1 MRTSLCVV
9 LMALAATALAP
20 RAASAEEDIE
30 QAKALFNA
38 GAQAYAATRYRDAV
52 QSFEAAYR
60 KAPRP
65 ALLFSLAQAYRRLY
79 VVEQSPE
86 ALRAAIANYRRYL
99 EQVPQGGRR
108 ADATEALSEL
118 GVIAARLEASAPSSP
133 AAPAALEAAPP
144 DARPRTRIN
153 VTSPTAGAR
162 VSIDGRAPVEVPLM
176 VEVQPGKHRIK
187 ITADGHI
194 DEEREVVAIEG
205 DVLGIDRELRE
216 RPALL
221 QVKAPVG
228 AQVTLD
234 GRFVGT
240 TPLPLIQVAPGK
252 RFFVA
257 TKNGHLPFSRELSL
271 RRGERRVIEVGL
283 SSSLQRKMSYGLVA
297 VGVLSAAVG
306 VLTLSSSL
314 AEEEEAR
321 EIEEKRGQQG
331 ISEEE
336 LGQYRAHLDT
346 RDELANATTALFGTA
361 AAFALG
367 GFVFY
372 AFDTPTPPPL
382 PARTD
387 PTPARTGGPM
397 LELSAAPILG
407 PGLGGAGLVGR
418 FW

>member
-1 MRTSLCVV
+1 MKTSLCAV
-9 LMALAATALAP
+9 LLAFAATALAP

-99 EQVPQGGRR
+99 DEVPQGGRR

-118 GVIAARLEASAPSSP
+118 AVIAARLEASGPSSP
-133 AAPAALEAAPP
+133 AAPEAAPP
-144 DARPRTRIN
+144 DARLRTRIN

-162 VSIDGRAPVEVPLM
+162 VSIDRGAPVDVPLM
-176 VEVQPGKHRIK
+176 AEVEPGKHRIK
-187 ITADGHI
+187 ITADGYV

-205 DVLGIDRELRE
+205 DVVGIDRELRE
-216 RPALL
+216 RPAIL

-234 GRFVGT
+234 GRLVGT
-240 TPLPLIQVAPGK
+240 TPLPPIQVAPGT

-257 TKNGHLPFSRELSL
+257 TKNGHGPFSRELSL
-271 RRGERRVIEVGL
+271 GRGERRVIEVGL
-283 SSSLQRKMSYGLVA
+283 SSSFQRKMSYGLVA
-297 VGVLSAAVG
+297 MGALSAGVG

-314 AEEEEAR
+314 AEEGEAR
-321 EIEEKRGQQG
+321 EIAKKRAEHG

-336 LGQYRAHLDT
+336 LGNYRAHLDT
-346 RDELANATTALFGTA
+346 RDELANATMGLFGTA
-361 AAFALG
+361 AAFALA

-372 AFDTPTPPPL
+372 AFDTPNPPPM
-382 PARTD
+382 PPRTD
-387 PTPARTGGPM
+387 RAPARTGGPM

>member
-1 MRTSLCVV
+1 MKTSLCVV
-9 LMALAATALAP
+9 LMAFAATALAP
-20 RAASAEEDIE
+20 SAASAEEDIE
-30 QAKALFNA
+30 QAKALYNA

-118 GVIAARLEASAPSSP
+118 GVMAARLEASAPSSP
-133 AAPAALEAAPP
+133 AASAAPEAAPA
-144 DARPRTRIN
+144 DVRPRTRIN

-162 VSIDGRAPVEVPLM
+162 VSIDGGALADVPLM
-176 VEVQPGKHRIK
+176 AEVQPGKHRIK
-187 ITADGHI
+187 ITADGHV

-205 DVLGIDRELRE
+205 DILGIDRELRE

-234 GRFVGT
+234 GRLVGT
-240 TPLPLIQVAPGK
+240 TPLPPLQVAPGK

-257 TKNGHLPFSRELSL
+257 TKNGHTPFSRELTL
-271 RRGERRVIEVGL
+271 RRGERRVIEVSL
-283 SSSLQRKMSYGLVA
+283 SSSFQRKMSYGLVA
-297 VGVLSAAVG
+297 VGVLSAGVG
-306 VLTLSSSL
+306 VLTLASGL
-314 AEEEEAR
+314 EEEEQAR
-321 EIEEKRGQQG
+321 EIADKRAVQG

-336 LGQYRAHLDT
+336 LGDYQAHLDT
-346 RDELANATTALFGTA
+346 RDELANATMGLFGTA

-372 AFDTPTPPPL
+372 AFDTPNPPPL

-387 PTPARTGGPM
+387 PAPARTGGPM
-397 LELSAAPILG
+397 LELSAVPILG

>member
-20 RAASAEEDIE
+20 RAAAAEEDIE

-99 EQVPQGGRR
+99 EEVPQGGRR

-118 GVIAARLEASAPSSP
+118 GVIAARLEATAPSS
-133 AAPAALEAAPP
+133 PAALEAAPP

-176 VEVQPGKHRIK
+176 AEVQPGKHRIK

-221 QVKAPVG
+221 VVKAPVG

-257 TKNGHLPFSRELSL
+257 TKNGHTPFSRELSL

-283 SSSLQRKMSYGLVA
+283 SSSFQRKMSYGLAA

-306 VLTLSSSL
+306 LLTLTSSL

-336 LGQYRAHLDT
+336 LGQYRAHLDM
-346 RDELANATTALFGTA
+346 RDELANATTGLFGTA
-361 AAFALG
+361 AVFALG

-387 PTPARTGGPM
+387 PTPARTGGPR

>member
-1 MRTSLCVV
+1 MF
-9 LMALAATALAP
+9 MALAATALAP

-79 VVEQSPE
+79 VVQQSPE

-99 EQVPQGGRR
+99 EEVPRGGRR
-108 ADATEALSEL
+108 ADAAEALIEL

-133 AAPAALEAAPP
+133 AAPAAPEAAPP

-176 VEVQPGKHRIK
+176 AEVQPGKHRIK

-240 TPLPLIQVAPGK
+240 TPLPLLQVAPGK
-252 RFFVA
+252 RFFVV
-257 TKNGHLPFSRELSL
+257 TKNGHKPFSRELSL
-271 RRGERRVIEVGL
+271 RRGERRVIEVDL
-283 SSSLQRKMSYGLVA
+283 SSSFQRKMSYGLVA

-306 VLTLSSSL
+306 VLTMSSSL
-314 AEEEEAR
+314 AEEEKAS

-346 RDELANATTALFGTA
+346 RDELANATTGLFGTA
-361 AAFALG
+361 TAFALG

-397 LELSAAPILG
+397 LELSAAPIVG

>member
-9 LMALAATALAP
+9 FMALAATALAP

-99 EQVPQGGRR
+99 EEVPRGGRR

-118 GVIAARLEASAPSSP
+118 GVITARLEASAPSSP
-133 AAPAALEAAPP
+133 AAPAAPEAALP

-176 VEVQPGKHRIK
+176 AEVQPGKHRIK

-221 QVKAPVG
+221 QVKAPDG

-257 TKNGHLPFSRELSL
+257 TKNGHKPFSRELSL
-271 RRGERRVIEVGL
+271 RRGERRVIEVDL
-283 SSSLQRKMSYGLVA
+283 SSSFQRKMSYGLVA

-306 VLTLSSSL
+306 VLTLSASL
-314 AEEEEAR
+314 AEEEKAR

-346 RDELANATTALFGTA
+346 RDELANATTGLFGTA
-361 AAFALG
+361 TAFALG

-372 AFDTPTPPPL
+372 AFDAPTPPPL

>member
-1 MRTSLCVV
+1 MKTSLCVV

-20 RAASAEEDIE
+20 SAAAAEEDIE

-99 EQVPQGGRR
+99 EDVPQGGRR

-118 GVIAARLEASAPSSP
+118 GVIAARLEASAPAST
-133 AAPAALEAAPP
+133 AAPAAPEAAPP
-144 DARPRTRIN
+144 DVKPRTRIN

-162 VSIDGRAPVEVPLM
+162 VSIDAGAPVDVPLM
-176 VEVQPGKHRIK
+176 AEVQPGKHRIK
-187 ITADGHI
+187 ITADGHV

-234 GRFVGT
+234 GRLVGT
-240 TPLPLIQVAPGK
+240 TPLPPIQVAPGK

-257 TKNGHLPFSRELSL
+257 TKNGHRPFSRELSL
-271 RRGERRVIEVGL
+271 GRGERRVIEVGL
-283 SSSLQRKMSYGLVA
+283 SSSFQRKMSYGLA
-297 VGVLSAAVG
+297 AMGALSAGVG
-306 VLTLSSSL
+306 VLTLASSL
-314 AEEEEAR
+314 AEEEKAR
-321 EIEEKRGQQG
+321 EIAEKRAVQG

-336 LGQYRAHLDT
+336 LGDYRAHLDT
-346 RDELANATTALFGTA
+346 RDELANATMGLFGAA

-367 GFVFY
+367 GFVIY
-372 AFDTPTPPPL
+372 AFDTPNPPPL

-387 PTPARTGGPM
+387 PAPARTGGPM
-397 LELSAAPILG
+397 LELSAVPVLG
-407 PGLGGAGLVGR
+407 PGFGGAGLIGR

>member
-1 MRTSLCVV
+1 MKTSLCVV
-9 LMALAATALAP
+9 LMAFATTALAP
-20 RAASAEEDIE
+20 SAASAEEDIE
-30 QAKALFNA
+30 QAKALYNA

-118 GVIAARLEASAPSSP
+118 GVIAARLEASAPSSA
-133 AAPAALEAAPP
+133 AAPEAAPP
-144 DARPRTRIN
+144 DVRPRTRIN

-162 VSIDGRAPVEVPLM
+162 VSIDGGALADVPLM
-176 VEVQPGKHRIK
+176 AEVQPGKHRIK
-187 ITADGHI
+187 ITADGHV

-205 DVLGIDRELRE
+205 DILGIDRELRE

-240 TPLPLIQVAPGK
+240 TPLPLLQVAPGK

-257 TKNGHLPFSRELSL
+257 TKNGYGPFSRELSL
-271 RRGERRVIEVGL
+271 RRGERLVIEVGL
-283 SSSLQRKMSYGLVA
+283 TSSFQRKMSYGLVA
-297 VGVLSAAVG
+297 MGVLSAGIG
-306 VLTLSSSL
+306 VLTLASGL
-314 AEEEEAR
+314 EEEDQAR
-321 EIEEKRGQQG
+321 EIAEKRASQG

-336 LGQYRAHLDT
+336 LGDYRAHLDT
-346 RDELANATTALFGTA
+346 RDELANATVGLFGTA

-372 AFDTPTPPPL
+372 AFDTPNPPPL

-387 PTPARTGGPM
+387 PAPARTGGPM

>member
-99 EQVPQGGRR
+99 EEVPQGGRR

-118 GVIAARLEASAPSSP
+118 GVIAARLEASAPSS
-133 AAPAALEAAPP
+133 PAALEAAPP

-176 VEVQPGKHRIK
+176 AEVQPGKHRIK

-221 QVKAPVG
+221 LVKAPVG

-234 GRFVGT
+234 GRFIGT

-257 TKNGHLPFSRELSL
+257 TKNGHMPFSRELSL

-283 SSSLQRKMSYGLVA
+283 SSSFQRKMSYGLVG

-306 VLTLSSSL
+306 LLTMSSSL
-314 AEEEEAR
+314 AA
-321 EIEEKRGQQG
+321 EEKARDIDEKRRRQG

-336 LGQYRAHLDT
+336 LGQYRGHLDT
-346 RDELANATTALFGTA
+346 RDELANATTGLFGTA
-361 AAFALG
+361 AGFALG

-387 PTPARTGGPM
+387 PTPARTGGPR